1 MNIAHERVA
10 QLCAQLKLTTIADAL
25 PHLAQKAIAD
35 EVNLTEFLE
44 SVLKAEHTARLV
56 RQRATFARLAGFP
69 TIKTLDGFDF
79 AAASGVP
86 RSQVQ
91 ELASLTFLERNENIV
106 LLGPSGTGKTHIA
119 MALGYAATQAGI
131 KVRFITAA
139 DLLMILTTAHRQNQL
154 GDALKRFVNPY
165 RLLIIDEI
173 WYLPMSRE
181 QANLFFQVI
190 AKRYERGSLIVTSN
204 LPFAQWD
211 QTFADDATLTAA
223 MLDRL
228 LHHAHVVA
236 IQGESYRLRDKRR
249 AGLVMKRSTTAKENA
264 ANGMRSAPQ

>member
-1 MNIAHERVA
+1 MNIAHERIV
-10 QLCAQLKLTTIADAL
+10 QLCTQLKLTTIADAL
-25 PHLAQKAIAD
+25 PHLAHKAISTD
-35 EVNLTEFLE
+35 ISLTEFLE
-44 SVLKAEHTARLV
+44 SVLKAEHTARMA
-56 RQRATFARLAGFP
+56 RQRSTFARLASFP
-69 TIKTLDGFDF
+69 AIKTLDGFDF

-86 RSQVQ
+86 RAQIQ
-91 ELASLTFLERNENIV
+91 ELGSLAFIERNENVV
-106 LLGPSGTGKTHIA
+106 LLGPSGTGKTHLA
-119 MALGYAATQAGI
+119 VALGYAATQAGI

-154 GDALKRFVNPY
+154 ADALKRFVNPY

-173 WYLPMSRE
+173 GYLPMSRE

-204 LPFAQWD
+204 LPFGQWD

-228 LHHAHVVA
+228 LHHAHVVP
-236 IQGESYRLRDKRR
+236 IQGDSYRLRDKRR
-249 AGLVMKRSTTAKENA
+249 AGVMMKNASTRMEAMA
-264 ANGMRSAPQ
+264 D

>member
-1 MNIAHERVA
+1 MNIAHERIVK
-10 QLCAQLKLTTIADAL
+10 LCTQLKLTTIADVL
-25 PHLAQKAIAD
+25 PHLAQKAIATD
-35 EVNLTEFLE
+35 ISLTEFLE
-44 SVLKAEHTARLV
+44 SVLKAEQTARMA
-56 RQRATFARLAGFP
+56 RQRSTFARLASFP
-69 TIKTLDGFDF
+69 AIKTLDGFDF
-79 AAASGVP
+79 ATASGVP
-86 RSQVQ
+86 KAQVQ
-91 ELASLTFLERNENIV
+91 ELGSLAFIERNENVV

-119 MALGYAATQAGI
+119 VALGYAATQAGV

-154 GDALKRFVNPY
+154 ADALKRFVNPY

-173 WYLPMSRE
+173 GYLPMSRE

-204 LPFAQWD
+204 LPFGQWD

-228 LHHAHVVA
+228 LHHAHVVP
-236 IQGESYRLRDKRR
+236 IQGDSYRLRDKRR
-249 AGLVMKRSTTAKENA
+249 AGVMMKNA
-264 ANGMRSAPQ
+264 SARMEVMAD

>member
-1 MNIAHERVA
+1 MNIAHERIA
-10 QLCAQLKLTTIADAL
+10 ELCAQLKLTTIAEVL
-25 PHLAQKAIAD
+25 PHLAQKAIQD
-35 EVNLTEFLE
+35 EISLTEFME
-44 SVLKAEHTARLV
+44 SVLKAEQTARLS
-56 RQRATFARLAGFP
+56 RQRTTLTRLASFP
-69 TIKTLDGFDF
+69 AIKTLDRFDF
-79 AAASGVP
+79 AVASGVP
-86 RSQVQ
+86 RTQIQ
-91 ELASLTFLERNENIV
+91 ELASLAFIERSENVV

-119 MALGYAATQAGI
+119 VALGYAATQAGI

-154 GDALKRFVNPY
+154 GEALKRFVNPY

-173 WYLPMSRE
+173 GYLPMSRE

-204 LPFAQWD
+204 LPFGQWD

-228 LHHAHVVA
+228 LHHAHVVP
-236 IQGESYRLRDKRR
+236 IQGDSFRLRDKRR
-249 AGLVMKRSTTAKENA
+249 AGLMMKKASTEREVVLA
-264 ANGMRSAPQ
+264 

>member
-1 MNIAHERVA
+1 MQIRILHKQGKSLR
-10 QLCAQLKLTTIADAL
+10 
-25 PHLAQKAIAD
+25 AIAC
-35 EVNLTEFLE
+35 EVGCSVNTVRKYLATQDAPTFRPTATPRE
-44 SVLKAEHTARLV
+44 SILKPFEAYLRERIASAAPDWIPATVLWREIQSK
-56 RQRATFARLAGFP
+56 
-69 TIKTLDGFDF
+69 GFD
-79 AAASGVP
+79 G
-86 RSQVQ
+86 
-91 ELASLTFLERNENIV
+91 
-106 LLGPSGTGKTHIA
+106 
-119 MALGYAATQAGI
+119 
-131 KVRFITAA
+131 
-139 DLLMILTTAHRQNQL
+139 

-173 WYLPMSRE
+173 GYLPMSRE

-204 LPFAQWD
+204 LPFGQWD

-249 AGLVMKRSTTAKENA
+249 AGLVAKRLTTTKENT
-264 ANGMRSAPQ
+264 ANAVRSAPQ